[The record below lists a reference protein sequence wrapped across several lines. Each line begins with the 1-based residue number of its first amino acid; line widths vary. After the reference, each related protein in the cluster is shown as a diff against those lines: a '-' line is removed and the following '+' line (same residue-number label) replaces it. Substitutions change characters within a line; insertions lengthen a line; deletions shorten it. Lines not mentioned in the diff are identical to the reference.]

1 VAGDVTAPVAA
12 GDHGAMTHSDPRTG
26 KNLVFRIERGEDPRA
41 VYATTYQMRNFYL
54 QLRDALPGVL
64 DVMNYMQ
71 HYQVVL
77 MAHAGDRLL
86 DLCCGRGLLLPL
98 LRYHRKEI
106 GGYTGVDIAPGNAKF
121 LTHRVTDNKPLD
133 ETPETYYP
141 FPVRYV
147 HADVADLS
155 PLGEDVFDLIVY
167 TSSIEHMHHD
177 VGAASLVEA
186 RRYAAPKA
194 RLIVTT
200 PNTPEDR
207 DGFETQYRAH
217 VYEWKLS
224 ELRAGLAASGWEV
237 LSEWGLEI
245 RYADLLAEA
254 ERFGLRQV
262 VEIMSASVP
271 RSFLTPV
278 WASMFPDASREVALL
293 CRAVE
298 R

>member
-1 VAGDVTAPVAA
+1 MTAPVAA

-26 KNLVFRIERGEDPRA
+26 KNLVHRIERDEDPRE

-77 MAHAGDRLL
+77 MAHAGDRML

-98 LRYHRKEI
+98 LRYHRKNI
-106 GGYTGVDIAPGNAKF
+106 RSYTGVDIAPGNAKF
-121 LTHRVTDNKPLD
+121 LTHRVTDGRPL
-133 ETPETYYP
+133 EESSEEYYP
-141 FPVRYV
+141 FAVRYV

-155 PLGEDVFDLIVY
+155 PLGDERFEFIVY

-177 VGAASLVEA
+177 VGAASLVQA
-186 RRYAAPKA
+186 RRHAAPHA
-194 RLIVTT
+194 RLVVTT
-200 PNTPEDR
+200 PNTPAER
-207 DGFETQYRAH
+207 DGYETQYRAH

-224 ELRAGLAASGWEV
+224 ELRDGLAEAGWKV
-237 LSEWGLEI
+237 TAEWGLEI
-245 RYADLLAEA
+245 KYTDLLAEA
-254 ERFGLRQV
+254 ERVGLRQV
-262 VEIMSASVP
+262 VEIMDASVP

-278 WASMFPDASREVALL
+278 WASMFPGASREVALL